1 MQCSSTQ
8 CSPTQQVLTPLKALY
23 QVVMAREDLKAIYME
38 AKVHS
43 GVQPLTEQVVM
54 DRTNSIYCY
63 IATTKV
69 EEIQF
74 IKHVEKLKHRQNV

>member
-1 MQCSSTQ
+1 M
-8 CSPTQQVLTPLKALY
+8 
-23 QVVMAREDLKAIYME
+23 VMAREDLKAIYME

-43 GVQPLTEQVVM
+43 DVQPLTEQVVM
-54 DRTNSIYCY
+54 DRTDSIYCY